1 MEHPYG
7 EDDWAR
13 EAMKRKS
20 NSVIQEVAN
29 MALRVQKEN
38 VKLKQEKKQLQ
49 DTLERIKDAN
59 RYRYMING

>member
-1 MEHPYG
+1 MTIYTEI
-7 EDDWAR
+7 A
-13 EAMKRKS
+13 K
-20 NSVIQEVAN
+20 

-38 VKLKQEKKQLQ
+38 IKLKQEKKQLQ

>member
-1 MEHPYG
+1 MFCIINNNPIGDNMTIYTEI
-7 EDDWAR
+7 A
-13 EAMKRKS
+13 K
-20 NSVIQEVAN
+20 